1 MFDKVVVKNHLHL
14 LNVDKWVKFMNI
26 HLKVVDGLWLG
37 VFSPQSRL
45 RYTPNEDSLI
55 VERQRL
61 SDEQLFPK
69 PLFITEEVNQ
79 DHATPVTLMTVLT
92 HSKVT
97 AKFKCVVRVVAA
109 MPYLAKNL
117 LSSIGKYR
125 MQLTLEDSTARVHAF
140 VTGKDGETLFDG
152 YPSIDELTRK
162 LNRLLGVTG
171 IKDAPRDP
179 PWVSVCLKSYYVSK
193 TDVWGSRNFK
203 IFGIKI
209 VGDT

>member
-1 MFDKVVVKNHLHL
+1 VFSLANPFSCSCHH
-14 LNVDKWVKFMNI
+14 DKW
-26 HLKVVDGLWLG
+26 
-37 VFSPQSRL
+37 Q
-45 RYTPNEDSLI
+45 
-55 VERQRL
+55 
-61 SDEQLFPK
+61 
-69 PLFITEEVNQ
+69 
-79 DHATPVTLMTVLT
+79 
-92 HSKVT
+92 
-97 AKFKCVVRVVAA
+97 
-109 MPYLAKNL
+109 
-117 LSSIGKYR
+117 
-125 MQLTLEDSTARVHAF
+125 
-140 VTGKDGETLFDG
+140 ETLFDG